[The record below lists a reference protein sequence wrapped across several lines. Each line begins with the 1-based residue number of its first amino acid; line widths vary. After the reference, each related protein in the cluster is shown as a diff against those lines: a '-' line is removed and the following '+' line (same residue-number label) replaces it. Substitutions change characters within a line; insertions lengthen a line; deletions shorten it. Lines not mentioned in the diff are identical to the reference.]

1 MSCVRPE
8 RDPSRA
14 LLITLF
20 TLFTLLALALIG
32 CAPYPREL
40 PVQLSLRYRFLDERR
55 EGTRPHLEAEHRLE
69 LFAELRPPS
78 RSRPQWSGETSGA
91 WRCEGCGVEFIER
104 LYEEWLLQYP
114 GELGLSEEDE
124 EGLSLTEFER
134 ALEAGEID
142 REIEL
147 LAEELLER
155 ELEGLG
161 DDALEEAPGA
171 EEREE
176 EQEGQEEREGAEEL
190 EG

>member
-14 LLITLF
+14 LLF
-20 TLFTLLALALIG
+20 TLASLAIIG

-40 PVQLSLRYRFLDERR
+40 PVQLSLRYRFLDELR

-69 LFAELRPPS
+69 LFAEIRPPS
-78 RSRPQWSGETSGA
+78 RARPQWSGETRGVS
-91 WRCEGCGVEFIER
+91 RCEGCGVEFIER

-124 EGLSLTEFER
+124 DGLSFTEFER

-155 ELEGLG
+155 EFENLA
-161 DDALEEAPGA
+161 DDALEGTPGA

-176 EQEGQEEREGAEEL
+176 EQEEQEEHEGAEEL